1 MKILQINSVYIERST
16 GRTCYEV
23 EKALEAAGHQCVTAY
38 GFGPKRNT
46 PNAYKIGTKFAYYF
60 HNIMGRIT
68 GLCGYFSVFAT
79 LRLIRF
85 IKKYD
90 PDVIHLRNLHAFYVN
105 LPILFRYLKKAQ
117 KPVILNVH
125 DCWIF
130 TGKCP
135 HYTVN
140 GCDGW
145 RNECGYCSKRVVNQY
160 PQSLFFDFS
169 KKMFRDKKKW
179 LCALEDLT
187 VVGVSD
193 WTAAQAKMSFLG
205 NREVLRIYNW
215 VNMDVFKPSSENIFP
230 AYGIPTDKFTVVCA
244 AVSWSKDSEK
254 YRELVQ
260 VIEKAGDNVQFVI
273 VGTAD
278 TPIVRDNVYHIGYVS
293 DTAKLAQIYS
303 ASDVYMHF
311 SLEDTFGK
319 VIAEALACGT
329 PTVVYHSTSCSEIAD
344 ETCGITVT
352 PHDTD
357 GMVAAI
363 RKIQAEPQRYAPA
376 HCRRRVEENFR
387 YETNTKQ
394 LLGLYQRVLK
404 NRTLQGVVETQ

>member
-23 EKALEAAGHQCVTAY
+23 EKAVEAAGGQCVTAY
-38 GFGPKRNT
+38 GFGPRRNT
-46 PNAYKIGTKFAYYF
+46 PNAYKIGTKAEYYF

-79 LRLIRF
+79 MRLIRF
-85 IKKYD
+85 IRKYD

-105 LPILFRYLKKAQ
+105 LPILFRYLKKAK

-145 RNECGYCSKRVVNQY
+145 LKECGKCPNHVVKQY

-179 LCALEDLT
+179 LCDLDKLT

-193 WTAAQAKMSFLG
+193 WTAEQAKRSFLG
-205 NREVLRIYNW
+205 NRQVKRIYNW
-215 VNMDVFKPSSENIFP
+215 INMDVFKPYPDNIFP
-230 AYGIPTDKFTVVCA
+230 QLNIPADKFTVVCA
-244 AVSWSKDSEK
+244 AVAWGESSQK
-254 YRELVQ
+254 YQELKHI
-260 VIEKAGDNVQFVI
+260 IENVDADVQFVI
-273 VGTAD
+273 VGNVD
-278 TPIVRDNVYHIGYVS
+278 TPFPGENVHHICYVS

-303 ASDVYMHF
+303 ASDVYVHF

-319 VIAEALACGT
+319 VIAEALSCGI
-329 PTVVYHSTSCSEIAD
+329 PTIVYDSTSCKEIAD
-344 ETCGITVT
+344 ETCGITVA
-352 PHDTD
+352 PHDTK
-357 GMVAAI
+357 AI
-363 RKIQAEPQRYAPA
+363 VKAISQIKADPRRYSLENCRK
-376 HCRRRVEENFR
+376 RVEENFD
-387 YETNTKQ
+387 YEKNTTDLIQ
-394 LLGLYQRVLK
+394 LYQQLME
-404 NRTLQGVVETQ
+404 N